1 MTRLGKFAN
10 TSCFQLHLRKLGLM
24 FEVLKRLE
32 RLEQLELLCILVATH
47 RIMRSS
53 RLIERLLCQIPDLCH
68 ARWRRLFRFRSPRL
82 RFDRVGE
89 IS

>member
-32 RLEQLELLCILVATH
+32 RLEQLELLCIVVATH
-47 RIMRSS
+47 RIMRSR
-53 RLIERLLCQIPDLCH
+53 RLIERLLDIQ
-68 ARWRRLFRFRSPRL
+68 ARAPISAT
-82 RFDRVGE
+82 RVGVAYFDLVHLG
-89 IS
+89 

>member
-32 RLEQLELLCILVATH
+32 RLEQLELLCIVVATH
-47 RIMRSS
+47 RIMRS
-53 RLIERLLCQIPDLCH
+53 RD
-68 ARWRRLFRFRSPRL
+68 
-82 RFDRVGE
+82 
-89 IS
+89 

>member
-1 MTRLGKFAN
+1 
-10 TSCFQLHLRKLGLM
+10 M

-53 RLIERLLCQIPDLCH
+53 RLIERLLCQIRPPIS
-68 ARWRRLFRFRSPRL
+68 AT
-82 RFDRVGE
+82 RVGVAYFDFVHLG
-89 IS
+89 